1 MNASSLPLLTRRTV
15 PLLLTALLAACSG
28 SGGNGDDGGSSSN
41 TPRQGTLLNGSS
53 CSLKYYAQAAASQGS
68 GNDPL
73 FPSQWYLQNTG
84 SLTGYSGMRAAED
97 LDMTQVWNSLGARG
111 EGIRV
116 AVVDDGLEVTHDDLA
131 PNVVEGASYNYI
143 SDGSWKRGSPWPM
156 PCDAGQ
162 SHGTNVAGV
171 IGARDSN
178 GIGVRGVA
186 PRTSLVG
193 YNALQTGNSADALDA
208 MVRDQDK
215 NHIYNN
221 SWGASDDGL
230 FNAPTDGATH
240 AKTIRNG
247 LDNGR
252 NKLGSIFT
260 FAAGNGAEYGDYS
273 VLDGNA
279 SVLGALPVC
288 ATDASGKRAAYSEPG
303 PNLLVCAPSSG
314 TGQKTASNLP
324 SVSTTGLQNAY
335 SDEFSGT
342 SAATPMI
349 SGVVALMLQANPNLS
364 WRDVRLILAK
374 TARQVN
380 SSSAGWTSYEGY
392 HFNHE
397 YGFGVADAAAAVAQA
412 RTWQS
417 VGGSQTMKQCGPY
430 NVTANTGIPEVNP
443 VTDSQLANPFQNP
456 ASLNQPVT
464 DGITSSV
471 SPSTCT
477 LNHIEHIDV
486 TVTATNAAGTGDHPN
501 PGDLQMT
508 LTSPSG
514 QTSTLTVPHQ
524 CYYVTNSTR
533 TPVNACSGLKNF
545 TFGLS
550 RHMEEPVVATSGS
563 STWTLGVADRRA
575 GNTGRLGNWSITFYG
590 R

>member
-73 FPSQWYLQNTG
+73 FSSQWYLQNTG

-97 LDMTQVWNSLGARG
+97 LDVTQVWNSLGARG

-193 YNALQTGNSADALDA
+193 YNALQSGNSADALDA

-260 FAAGNGAEYGDYS
+260 FAAGNGGEYGDYS

-288 ATDASGKRAAYSEPG
+288 ATDASRKRAVYRKP
-303 PNLLVCAPSSG
+303 P
-314 TGQKTASNLP
+314 
-324 SVSTTGLQNAY
+324 
-335 SDEFSGT
+335 
-342 SAATPMI
+342 AT
-349 SGVVALMLQANPNLS
+349 
-364 WRDVRLILAK
+364 
-374 TARQVN
+374 
-380 SSSAGWTSYEGY
+380 
-392 HFNHE
+392 
-397 YGFGVADAAAAVAQA
+397 
-412 RTWQS
+412 
-417 VGGSQTMKQCGPY
+417 C
-430 NVTANTGIPEVNP
+430 
-443 VTDSQLANPFQNP
+443 P
-456 ASLNQPVT
+456 A
-464 DGITSSV
+464 
-471 SPSTCT
+471 
-477 LNHIEHIDV
+477 
-486 TVTATNAAGTGDHPN
+486 
-501 PGDLQMT
+501 
-508 LTSPSG
+508 
-514 QTSTLTVPHQ
+514 
-524 CYYVTNSTR
+524 
-533 TPVNACSGLKNF
+533 
-545 TFGLS
+545 
-550 RHMEEPVVATSGS
+550 
-563 STWTLGVADRRA
+563 
-575 GNTGRLGNWSITFYG
+575 
-590 R
+590 